1 MFQLSMRKSTLSQ
14 SEFAIG
20 MSGRPDR
27 SPLHLART
35 AKLPSMSALLRFLAL
50 MSLLSGIGV
59 GAQELPQLQLLNMA
73 IGAQP
78 DGFGGEMLVVE
89 GEAHN
94 VGADAYS
101 QVSLLVEALDADGQ
115 LIGEGFGY
123 LVDACGTALLDYAL
137 PPGGVQRY
145 SAPFE
150 LFAAGDVAQVKLTVD
165 ARAEA
170 YQAVSTAAAPTVPK
184 IASGEIV
191 MLEWLD
197 EQTLIYGV
205 GCAGAVFTELDWQRY
220 SFSDGSLSQ
229 TQHPDAAR
237 VTPEMIELA
246 DVTLVSQS
254 GERNPALYYN
264 SQLTYSPTARR
275 VVYQNDL
282 HSIYSSEPDGS
293 YRRVIHRNLGRR
305 SLRGFLWA
313 RNPGVFLAYYFGAYG
328 EPVYYFT
335 ADADGQMRSAWL
347 ENLPPSAIVPGPA
360 PDGYAAVVGRR
371 NGAVSG
377 YYWQALYGDAELLFE
392 AELPGNNYPAPVV
405 TRNEIYFV
413 RPIEGTPTLQCYS
426 RRRRELRTVSALPL
440 RLTRGARAWAWL
452 SPDGGTLALG
462 MNGVDGGLWLA
473 GTGGGCG

>member
-1 MFQLSMRKSTLSQ
+1 MRYLIMLSTLCLG
-14 SEFAIG
+14 AIF
-20 MSGRPDR
+20 
-27 SPLHLART
+27 HA
-35 AKLPSMSALLRFLAL
+35 A
-50 MSLLSGIGV
+50 
-59 GAQELPQLQLLNMA
+59 AQELPQLQLLNME
-73 IGAQP
+73 IGVQP
-78 DGFGGEMLVVE
+78 DGFGGEVLVVA

-101 QVSLLVEALDADGQ
+101 QVSILVEALDAEDQ
-115 LIGEGFGY
+115 VIGEGFGY

-150 LFAAGDVAQVKLTVD
+150 LFAAGDVAQVKLTID
-165 ARAEA
+165 ARAET
-170 YQAVSTAAAPTVPK
+170 YQTASVAAAPTVPK

-205 GCAGAVFTELDWQRY
+205 GCAGAVFTELDWWRY
-220 SFSDGSLSQ
+220 SFSEGSLSQ
-229 TQHPDAAR
+229 SEHPDAAR

-335 ADADGQMRSAWL
+335 ADVDGQMRSAWL

-405 TRNEIYFV
+405 TRGEIYV
-413 RPIEGTPTLQCYS
+413 IREIDGWPTLQCFS
-426 RRRRELRTVSALPL
+426 RQRRDIRTISALPL
-440 RLTRGARAWAWL
+440 PLTREARAWAWL
-452 SPDGGTLALG
+452 SPGGGKLALG
-462 MNGVDGGLWLA
+462 MNGVNGGLWWLE
-473 GTGGGCG
+473 TGGGCA